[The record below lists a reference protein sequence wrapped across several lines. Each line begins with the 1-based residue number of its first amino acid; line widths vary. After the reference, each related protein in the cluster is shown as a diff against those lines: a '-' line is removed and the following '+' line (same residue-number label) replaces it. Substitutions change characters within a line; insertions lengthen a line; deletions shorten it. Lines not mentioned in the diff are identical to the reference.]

1 MKASQY
7 FNLKYEI
14 KNKNLFFKESK
25 LLKLN
30 SEKAKKII
38 FWTSRLNFNETIDL
52 TMKWYNKY
60 INKKNN
66 NQLYLETINQIR
78 NYYLKIQNV
87 PNKKNKK

>member
-1 MKASQY
+1 MK
-7 FNLKYEI
+7 LKI
-14 KNKNLFFKESK
+14 KIFFFKELK